1 MAKLQR
7 PIGLSE
13 HQEQCLFVEWFEVKF
28 PTIKFFA
35 IPNGIRSSIGA
46 AVKAKKE
53 GLRTGVPDIY
63 VPVWRLWI
71 EFKRKRGGVLSSAQ
85 KEWRDYLIGIGDN
98 YILARGFDDATV
110 KLIEYLDSL

>member
-1 MAKLQR
+1 MLT
-7 PIGLSE
+7 E
-13 HQEQCLFVEWFEVKF
+13 HQEQCLFVEWFEIKF

-46 AVKAKKE
+46 AVKTKKE

-63 VPVWRLWI
+63 VPAWKLWI
-71 EFKRKRGGVLSSAQ
+71 EFKREKGGVLSPAQ

-98 YILARGFDDATV
+98 YILAHGFNDARV
-110 KLIEYLDSL
+110 KLIEHLDSL